1 MAEIL
6 FADTSFLVARFNRK
20 DQFGA
25 RAERF
30 LAGVAA
36 GELPAYR
43 LVTSEY
49 VFDETVTTIHAVT
62 RRHDSAVSC
71 GDSIRSSRTVK
82 LMPVEAVVIERAWEL
97 FKSRKDK
104 KWSFTDCV
112 SFTLMETA
120 GIRGALTFDMNFRE
134 AGFATYP

>member
-6 FADTSFLVARFNRK
+6 FVDTSFLVARFNRK
-20 DQFGA
+20 DQFSR

-30 LAGVAA
+30 LTGVAS
-36 GELPAYR
+36 GDLPAYR

-62 RRHDSAVSC
+62 KSHDLAVSS

-82 LMPVEAVVIERAWEL
+82 LMPVESVVIARAWE
-97 FKSRKDK
+97 FYKSRKDK

-112 SFTLMETA
+112 SFTLMETS
-120 GIRGALTFDMNFRE
+120 GIRGALTFDMDFRE